1 VSHIADDLSRR
12 PTRQPWAN
20 KRHAG
25 QHNRL
30 LDREIVAGNCGLG
43 GLSRPGYPLAA
54 NDYGIV
60 SNRKGWDK
68 LTQVHTEVGMGT
80 ASRLL
85 VFFIAAAVLVSSPV
99 ARAAEEVDLLLVLS
113 SDISRSIDAQK
124 FKLQRDGY
132 AAAIVN
138 PRVIQAIRSG
148 SLGKIAISFVEWS
161 SFDQQQI
168 VIDWTVIRD
177 EATAKDFS
185 AQIIKAPRA
194 FRDRTSISGGIDFAV
209 AQLALAPF
217 HANRHTIDV
226 SGDGTH
232 NSGRDVTDARDEA
245 LAKGVTING
254 LVILS
259 EQTISNAT
267 HSNPPGGLDAY
278 YRNNVIGGAGA
289 FVMVAENFSSFG
301 KTIVTKLSAEITSKP
316 TR

>member
-1 VSHIADDLSRR
+1 M
-12 PTRQPWAN
+12 
-20 KRHAG
+20 G
-25 QHNRL
+25 
-30 LDREIVAGNCGLG
+30 
-43 GLSRPGYPLAA
+43 AA
-54 NDYGIV
+54 
-60 SNRKGWDK
+60 
-68 LTQVHTEVGMGT
+68 T
-80 ASRLL
+80 RLL
-85 VFFIAAAVLVSSPV
+85 VFVILTAVSIGSPV

-113 SDISRSIDAQK
+113 ADISRSIEPPK

-138 PRVIQAIRSG
+138 PRVIEAIHSG
-148 SLGKIAISFVEWS
+148 ALGKIAISFVEWS
-161 SFDQQQI
+161 GANQQEI

-185 AQIIKAPRA
+185 THIIKAPRA
-194 FRDRTSISGGIDFAV
+194 FRDRTSISGGIDFAI
-209 AQLALAPF
+209 AQLARAPF

-232 NSGRDVTDARDEA
+232 NSGRAVTDARDEA

-259 EQTISNAT
+259 EQTISNAAHT
-267 HSNPPGGLDAY
+267 NPPGGLDAY
-278 YRNNVIGGAGA
+278 YRNNVIGGPGA

-301 KTIVTKLSAEITSKP
+301 QAILNKLSAEITSKP